1 MKNESR
7 ILKETASL
15 VKAGLFE
22 DIWLIGLMEKDLAKV
37 EMLDSTRKIIRLETC
52 CEDRTGVIWK
62 VLKTLA
68 FWKKIIGLI
77 KDKNIKVV
85 QIHNLS
91 ILPLGVVIKF
101 WKKAKLVYDA
111 HELETERVGWGN
123 HLKSI
128 SRIVERFFIKFADA
142 TIVVSEE
149 IARHY
154 RMLYPYIEPVTIL
167 NAPMFSQVEK
177 KNYFREKFGIRDN
190 QNIFIYQGGISE
202 NRGLELIL
210 DTFKDLSNDKD
221 VIIFM
226 GYGELVPIVQ
236 EEAKSSNRIFFQ
248 PAVSPEDVLA
258 YSSSADY
265 GVTLMVFPDACL
277 SYYYCLPNKLFEYCM
292 AGLPI
297 ITSNAIEMR
306 RFVEKNNL
314 GVVVQEKTVEALKEA
329 IEEIKKM
336 PFDQIRENCLRAAR
350 KVSWEVQEQILV
362 DLYLKIV

>member
-1 MKNESR
+1 
-7 ILKETASL
+7 
-15 VKAGLFE
+15 
-22 DIWLIGLMEKDLAKV
+22 
-37 EMLDSTRKIIRLETC
+37 
-52 CEDRTGVIWK
+52 
-62 VLKTLA
+62 
-68 FWKKIIGLI
+68 
-77 KDKNIKVV
+77 
-85 QIHNLS
+85 
-91 ILPLGVVIKF
+91 
-101 WKKAKLVYDA
+101 
-111 HELETERVGWGN
+111 
-123 HLKSI
+123 
-128 SRIVERFFIKFADA
+128 
-142 TIVVSEE
+142 
-149 IARHY
+149 
-154 RMLYPYIEPVTIL
+154 
-167 NAPMFSQVEK
+167 
-177 KNYFREKFGIRDN
+177 
-190 QNIFIYQGGISE
+190 
-202 NRGLELIL
+202 
-210 DTFKDLSNDKD
+210 
-221 VIIFM
+221 M

>member
-177 KNYFREKFGIRDN
+177 KIILEKNLGFAIIK
-190 QNIFIYQGGISE
+190 IFLFTKG
-202 NRGLELIL
+202 
-210 DTFKDLSNDKD
+210 
-221 VIIFM
+221 
-226 GYGELVPIVQ
+226 
-236 EEAKSSNRIFFQ
+236 
-248 PAVSPEDVLA
+248 
-258 YSSSADY
+258 
-265 GVTLMVFPDACL
+265 VFP
-277 SYYYCLPNKLFEYCM
+277 K
-292 AGLPI
+292 I
-297 ITSNAIEMR
+297 
-306 RFVEKNNL
+306 
-314 GVVVQEKTVEALKEA
+314 
-329 IEEIKKM
+329 
-336 PFDQIRENCLRAAR
+336 AA
-350 KVSWEVQEQILV
+350 
-362 DLYLKIV
+362 